1 MPTSRKR
8 QRLDGSAAG
17 FPPTPGRID
26 SSPAPEPEQLAPA
39 TTVMKPATP
48 QSSMEDTV
56 LWLVNEVRR
65 KAGLRKLRSD
75 ERLRAAARN
84 HSKDMARRDF
94 CEHVNPDGVTPVQRM
109 SAAGYPDPGAENVA
123 RGQPNPHAVMTAWL
137 ASPGHRAN
145 LLNPDFAAIGI
156 GVELGRGGPHWTQNF
171 GY

>member
-1 MPTSRKR
+1 MR
-8 QRLDGSAAG
+8 
-17 FPPTPGRID
+17 PG
-26 SSPAPEPEQLAPA
+26 
-39 TTVMKPATP
+39 TP
-48 QSSMEDTV
+48 QSSAEAAV

-65 KAGLRKLRSD
+65 KAGLGKLRCD

-123 RGQPNPHAVMTAWL
+123 RGQPTPHAVMTAWL

-145 LLNPDFAAIGI
+145 LLNREFATIGI
-156 GVELGRGGPHWTQNF
+156 GVELGRGGPYWTQNF